1 MRRMVKMP
9 IRFSEK
15 HEEVPGIR
23 TTRDFTFCPYGLAIS
38 FRLLALYYMQFFFTI
53 YF

>member
-23 TTRDFTFCPYGLAIS
+23 ESMKLFL
-38 FRLLALYYMQFFFTI
+38 
-53 YF
+53 

>member
-23 TTRDFTFCPYGLAIS
+23 TTRDFTFFLFFLSIS
-38 FRLLALYYMQFFFTI
+38 FRLLALYHMQFFFTI